1 VPPSDEA
8 MKFDIEMELKI
19 GFNTARKHMK
29 IENDRWYYWADKL
42 GLLVWQDFPAAHG
55 GVTKATPDNT
65 RNKADSDQIE
75 LEMQRMVTQLYNH
88 PSIVVWI
95 TFNENWGQY
104 DTARIVGLFR
114 KWDPTR
120 LIDESSG
127 GNDHHSSDIRDYHS
141 YPDAN
146 RWPNE
151 KDRIIVQGEYGG
163 VGLFEKAHAWQQD
176 VSKLFHFAT
185 INSTQQWQKWFIDK
199 MATIRANA
207 LVGLGGAVYTQITDI
222 DFEDT
227 GILTFDRA
235 FEKFTNI
242 SQLKYFSDKFY
253 PSAFIPN
260 IIIASG
266 LKLFY

>member
-1 VPPSDEA
+1 MFAALDQGYWPDGVYVPPSDEA
-8 MKFDIEMELKI
+8 M
-19 GFNTARKHMK
+19 
-29 IENDRWYYWADKL
+29 
-42 GLLVWQDFPAAHG
+42 
-55 GVTKATPDNT
+55 
-65 RNKADSDQIE
+65 
-75 LEMQRMVTQLYNH
+75 
-88 PSIVVWI
+88 
-95 TFNENWGQY
+95 
-104 DTARIVGLFR
+104 
-114 KWDPTR
+114 
-120 LIDESSG
+120 
-127 GNDHHSSDIRDYHS
+127 
-141 YPDAN
+141 
-146 RWPNE
+146 
-151 KDRIIVQGEYGG
+151 
-163 VGLFEKAHAWQQD
+163 
-176 VSKLFHFAT
+176 
-185 INSTQQWQKWFIDK
+185 WQKWFIDK